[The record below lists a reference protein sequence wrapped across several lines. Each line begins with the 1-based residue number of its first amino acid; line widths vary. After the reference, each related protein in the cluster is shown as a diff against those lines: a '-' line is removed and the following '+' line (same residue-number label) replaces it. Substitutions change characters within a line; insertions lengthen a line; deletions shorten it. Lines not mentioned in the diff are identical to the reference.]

1 MTEGSASDSYQSNH
15 VDKQTSHEP
24 NVIAEEIPI
33 VSQTLKKITRKRT
46 IILVRNYNL
55 SD

>member
-15 VDKQTSHEP
+15 VDKQTLMNL

-33 VSQTLKKITRKRT
+33 VSQTLKRSQEREPSSSYEIT
-46 IILVRNYNL
+46 I
-55 SD
+55 

>member
-15 VDKQTSHEP
+15 VDKQTSNEP
-24 NVIAEEIPI
+24 KRNSRRNTY
-33 VSQTLKKITRKRT
+33 SQSNAQKDHKKRT